1 MIDKLHF
8 PEPCIRDSKME
19 YEADDDKQWISKIN
33 EEVAEVIRA
42 AYLGD
47 GYELALELQDV
58 ITVCTS
64 WQAALG
70 FDFGGRQ
77 KVCAEVN
84 EKNRRRGYLGE

>member
-1 MIDKLHF
+1 MINYIS
-8 PEPCIRDSKME
+8 PCHAVAIARWSI
-19 YEADDDKQWISKIN
+19 AKIN

-70 FDFGGRQ
+70 FDFGARQ

>member
-19 YEADDDKQWISKIN
+19 YEADDDKQWIAKIN

-70 FDFGGRQ
+70 LDFGVRQ
-77 KVCAEVN
+77 KVCKEVN
-84 EKNRRRGYLGE
+84 DKNRRRGYLGE

>member
-19 YEADDDKQWISKIN
+19 YEADDGRQWIAKIN
-33 EEVAEVIRA
+33 EEVTEVIHA
-42 AYLGD
+42 ACLGD

-70 FDFGGRQ
+70 FDFGARQ

-84 EKNRRRGYLGE
+84 DKNRCRGYLGE

>member
-1 MIDKLHF
+1 MIYKLNF
-8 PEPCIRDSKME
+8 PEPCSSDSKME
-19 YEADDDKQWISKIN
+19 YEADDDKQWIAKIN

-70 FDFGGRQ
+70 LNFAGRQ
-77 KVCAEVN
+77 KICAEVN
-84 EKNRRRGYLGE
+84 EKNRRRGYLEE

>member
-19 YEADDDKQWISKIN
+19 YDVDDDRQWIAKIN
-33 EEVAEVIRA
+33 EEVAEVICA
-42 AYLGD
+42 ACLGD

-70 FDFGGRQ
+70 LDFGVRQ
-77 KVCAEVN
+77 KVCKEVN
-84 EKNRRRGYLGE
+84 DKNRRRGYLGE

>member
-8 PEPCIRDSKME
+8 PEPCRRDSKME
-19 YEADDDKQWISKIN
+19 YEADDDKQWIAKIN

-70 FDFGGRQ
+70 LDFGVRQ
-77 KVCAEVN
+77 KVCKEVN
-84 EKNRRRGYLGE
+84 DKNRRRGYLGE

>member
-1 MIDKLHF
+1 MIDELHF
-8 PEPCIRDSKME
+8 PVPCSRDSKME
-19 YEADDDKQWISKIN
+19 YEADDDKPWIAKIN

-47 GYELALELQDV
+47 GFELALELQDV

-70 FDFGGRQ
+70 LDFGGRQ
-77 KVCAEVN
+77 RVCAEVN
-84 EKNRRRGYLGE
+84 DKNRCRGYLGE